1 MAARN
6 RVKRVYFLVSFLLFF
21 PTPVLLAGAEETSG
35 PVGRLAQ
42 QRDTWQ
48 GEWPDVDQDRW
59 TEESERINGLR
70 FEGEE
75 NWRRTEHEGAPHGQ
89 PGDEEP
95 PRIRELRSKGEKRER
110 ADRQAWERRAEEIR
124 KSWGT
129 VKESSPTV
137 YVNYTKNND
146 AFGGVDYEKGFLEV
160 GAVAPVFHMDAPLRI
175 DRMLSERL
183 AFLLREESMPG
194 VPDLQG
200 QVAMPGT
207 GLLVT
212 QDKVEA
218 FSRYAVRSGEP
229 AQRYVA
235 PDGVK
240 RLRRE
245 IRVEFV
251 PDHLQTRVR
260 RVLPHV
266 RRAARIYEVA
276 PELILAVIQTESVF
290 NPRAVSNAGAI
301 GLMQLVPSS
310 GALDASKLVYGE
322 ARLLTREELSRP
334 DKNIELG
341 AAYLRILLRRYF
353 GEHSKDPEKL
363 IFLAIASYNC
373 GPRRVKLALGDRN
386 LERLS
391 STELYDLLIRVVP
404 PETQV
409 YLQRV
414 VQNMNQYR
422 SIMGRNPWMRLLLA
436 DFTKPYAVD
445 LLSQASAAIGA
456 TRSDHGW
463 ACSNWPAKRKIVAS
477 SPYRPTKCIPTG
489 RPSAFQ

>member
-6 RVKRVYFLVSFLLFF
+6 RVKRVYLLLSLFLFF
-21 PTPVLLAGAEETSG
+21 LAPALWVGAEETPG

-42 QRDTWQ
+42 MGETWQ

-70 FEGEE
+70 FDVEE
-75 NWRRTEHEGAPHGQ
+75 NWRTTEHEGAPHGQ
-89 PGDEEP
+89 PVDEEP
-95 PRIRELRSKGEKRER
+95 QRIRELRSEGEKRGR
-110 ADRQAWERRAEEIR
+110 ADRLAWERRAEKIH

-129 VKESSPTV
+129 VRESSPTV
-137 YVNYTKNND
+137 FVEYTQNND
-146 AFGGVDYEKGFLEV
+146 AFGGIDYEKGFLEV
-160 GAVAPVFHMDAPLRI
+160 GAIAPVFHMDAPLRI

-183 AFLLREESMPG
+183 AFLLRVKSMPG
-194 VPDLQG
+194 LPDLEG

-207 GLLVT
+207 GRAVT
-212 QDKVEA
+212 QDKVEV
-218 FSRYAVRSGEP
+218 FSRYAVRSGEL

-245 IRVEFV
+245 IRVEFM

-266 RRAARIYEVA
+266 QRAARIYEVA

-290 NPRAVSNAGAI
+290 NPRAVSDAGAI

-363 IFLAIASYNC
+363 LFLAIASYNC
-373 GPRRVKLALGDRN
+373 GPRRVKIALGDRN
-386 LERLS
+386 LESLS

-414 VQNMNQYR
+414 VKNMKQYR
-422 SIMGRNPWMRLLLA
+422 SIMGRTRWMRLIFA

-445 LLSQASAAIGA
+445 LLSHASAAIGA

-463 ACSNWPAKRKIVAS
+463 ACSSWPARRRSVAS
-477 SPYRPTKCIPTG
+477 SAYRPTKCIPMG
-489 RPSAFQ
+489 RPSPFQ

>member
-1 MAARN
+1 MAARK
-6 RVKRVYFLVSFLLFF
+6 RDKRVYLLLALLLLFLS
-21 PTPVLLAGAEETSG
+21 PALRVASEEPPG

-42 QRDTWQ
+42 QGSTWQ
-48 GEWPDVDQDRW
+48 GEWQDVDEDRW
-59 TEESERINGLR
+59 TEESERINGLG
-70 FEGEE
+70 FDVEE
-75 NWRRTEHEGAPHGQ
+75 NWRSKEYEGSLQGHPVE
-89 PGDEEP
+89 EEP
-95 PRIRELRSKGEKRER
+95 RRIRELRKEGEDRQQ
-110 ADRQAWERRAEEIR
+110 ADREAWERRAEKIR
-124 KSWGT
+124 MVWGT
-129 VKESSPTV
+129 VRESSPTV
-137 YVNYTKNND
+137 YVEYAENNKS
-146 AFGGVDYEKGFLEV
+146 FGGVDYEKGFLEV
-160 GAVAPVFHMDAPLRI
+160 GAIAPVFHMDAPLRI

-183 AFLLREESMPG
+183 AFLLQLESMSG

-207 GLLVT
+207 GRVVT
-212 QDKVEA
+212 QDEVEA

-229 AQRYVA
+229 VQRYVA
-235 PDGVK
+235 PDGVR

-245 IRVEFV
+245 IRIEFV

-266 RRAARIYEVA
+266 QRAARIYEVA

-290 NPRAVSNAGAI
+290 NPRAVSNAGAV

-363 IFLAIASYNC
+363 LFLAIASYNC
-373 GPRRVKLALGDRN
+373 GPRRVKIALGDQN
-386 LERLS
+386 LESLS

-414 VQNMNQYR
+414 VQNMKQYR
-422 SIMGRNPWMRLLLA
+422 SIMGRSPLIRLLLA
-436 DFTKPYAVD
+436 GFTKPYPVD
-445 LLSQASAAIGA
+445 L
-456 TRSDHGW
+456 
-463 ACSNWPAKRKIVAS
+463 
-477 SPYRPTKCIPTG
+477 
-489 RPSAFQ
+489 